1 MAWEWIQN
9 NPVARN
15 ALAGTAI
22 VTGLAGEAW
31 REQRADMK
39 QIRDFMDKN
48 VKAGVSKVLDSDQMA
63 KVKYGAKLPNKFFEE
78 AYGQKGS
85 LGKWLTS
92 RTAKGHFG
100 PVESVLNDPMMK
112 AGIKGARFLNKFSP
126 AGMGM
131 DVYEGVK
138 GATKAYLDVTNTT
151 PALEDL
157 GSKIYD
163 VTHRSGNGGGSDDE
177 GLITK
182 GTVDPPK
189 APKNLQSAKYNRAK
203 EKRAASTTTAERK
216 KWGTIMKSER
226 ARGRK

>member
-1 MAWEWIQN
+1 MAWEWIRN

-22 VTGLAGEAW
+22 VTGLTGEAW

-48 VKAGVSKVLDSDQMA
+48 VKAGVSKVLGPDQMG

-100 PVESVLNDPMMK
+100 PVE

-157 GSKIYD
+157 GRKIYD
-163 VTHRSGNGGGSDDE
+163 VTHRSGNDDE

-189 APKNLQSAKYNRAK
+189 APKNLQSTKYNRAK

>member
-1 MAWEWIQN
+1 MAAWDWIKN
-9 NPVARN
+9 NPIAST
-15 ALAGTAI
+15 ALAGTSL

-31 REQRADMK
+31 RETRADMK
-39 QIRDFMDKN
+39 QVRNFMAENIK
-48 VKAGVSKVLDSDQMA
+48 KPGASKILSEAQW
-63 KVKYGAKLPNKFFEE
+63 GQTRGSWLPNKLFEE
-78 AYGQKGS
+78 ASGQVGS
-85 LGKWLTS
+85 IGKWLTS

-100 PVESVLNDPMMK
+100 PVE

-126 AGMGM
+126 AGMAM
-131 DVYEGVK
+131 DVYEGAK
-138 GATKAYLDVTNTT
+138 GATQAYLDVTNTT

-163 VTHRSGNGGGSDDE
+163 VTHGSGNDDE

-203 EKRAASTTTAERK
+203 ERRAASTTTAEKK

>member
-1 MAWEWIQN
+1 MAWEWLEN
-9 NPVARN
+9 NPIARN

-31 REQRADMK
+31 RETRADMN
-39 QIRDFMDKN
+39 QIRDFMKEN
-48 VKAGVSKVLDSDQMA
+48 VKKPGASKILSEGQW
-63 KVKYGAKLPNKFFEE
+63 GQTRGSWLPNKFFEE
-78 AYGQKGS
+78 ASGQAGS

-100 PVESVLNDPMMK
+100 PVE
-112 AGIKGARFLNKFSP
+112 AGIRGAKFLSKFSP

-131 DVYEGVK
+131 DVYEGAK

-151 PALEDL
+151 SALEDV
-157 GSKIYD
+157 GRKIYEA
-163 VTHRSGNGGGSDDE
+163 THRSGNGGGSDDE

-182 GTVDPPK
+182 GTVDEPK
-189 APKNLQSAKYNRAK
+189 APTNLQSAKYNRAK
-203 EKRAASTTTAERK
+203 ERRAASTTTAEKK

-226 ARGRK
+226 AARRNG